1 MTLRDGKLLGGIG
14 AILLLIPYLDL
25 VGFILVLIGLKFIS
39 DEVKR
44 PSIFNNAL
52 YAVILGIIGLGI
64 IAISGFSIIGSL
76 FINIFALLFTAILIA
91 VGAVILIL
99 GMWFFRRA
107 LDETGDTFNQSYFK
121 TAGLLFFIGAILAI
135 TIIGFIVTFILFLI
149 AAIFLILAFFSL
161 PDQYTPPAQ
170 PAPTP

>member
-121 TAGLLFFIGAILAI
+121 TAGLLFSIGAILAI

-161 PDQYTPPAQ
+161 PDQYTPP
-170 PAPTP
+170 